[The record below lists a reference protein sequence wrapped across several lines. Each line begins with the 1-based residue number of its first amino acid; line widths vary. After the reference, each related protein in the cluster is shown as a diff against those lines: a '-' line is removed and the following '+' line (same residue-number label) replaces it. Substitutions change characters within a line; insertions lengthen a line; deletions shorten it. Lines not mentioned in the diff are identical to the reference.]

1 MFMEDADFS
10 RNLAPTR
17 LLSLRKTQKIF
28 PKIWHL
34 SDSYVEG
41 TSRSFLRKISTYAMS
56 YMKIHKKYQPGMLAP
71 EQLIFYKLINVQVFY
86 AVTIFIFTSLL
97 Y

>member
-1 MFMEDADFS
+1 
-10 RNLAPTR
+10 
-17 LLSLRKTQKIF
+17 
-28 PKIWHL
+28 
-34 SDSYVEG
+34 
-41 TSRSFLRKISTYAMS
+41 
-56 YMKIHKKYQPGMLAP
+56 MLAP